1 MIFKNNIFFDMV
13 KDFDYILVDNYGV
26 VTFADGLNKE
36 AVAVLQKIRETGRK
50 VVFLSNATF
59 TDPVERYAKK
69 GLIKGVHFDDFITSG
84 QYAKEDIAKGT
95 LPCGNR
101 YCVFGTANFKK
112 PEKVPAIFKGSPYE
126 LTDYPAAADF
136 VYCGIPQINGEDRT
150 TMHDFMKEL
159 KWLAKRGLPMVVANP
174 DEIASEDG
182 RWVIRQGSIANAY
195 RALGGKVIMYGKPDP
210 DIIDWVL
217 PANFDW
223 VSGDTP
229 RSKVLM
235 VGDTLGTDILGANRA
250 GIKSCLTISG
260 GVTEVRMME
269 EGLPITKEGIY
280 AFIEKQRSGF
290 PNFIVDKIF

>member
-1 MIFKNNIFFDMV
+1 MKMV
-13 KDFDYILVDNYGV
+13 KNFDYILVDNYGV
-26 VTFADGLNKE
+26 VTFADGLNPE
-36 AVAVLQKIRETGRK
+36 AVAVLKELRETGRK

-112 PEKVPAIFKGSPYE
+112 PEKVPAIFNESPYE
-126 LTDYPAAADF
+126 LVEDMKDADF

-150 TMHDFMKEL
+150 TMDDFMQEL
-159 KWLAKRGLPMVVANP
+159 RRLAMMELPMVVSNP

-195 RALGGKVIMYGKPDP
+195 RALGGKVILYGKPDP
-210 DIIDWVL
+210 NIFDWVL
-217 PANFDW
+217 
-223 VSGDTP
+223 GDTP
-229 RSKVLM
+229 REKVLM

-260 GVTEVRMME
+260 GVTEVRMIE
-269 EGLPITKEGIY
+269 QGLPVNEGGIHTFIMRQKSGVPDFIT
-280 AFIEKQRSGF
+280 ST
-290 PNFIVDKIF
+290 IF

>member
-59 TDPVERYAKK
+59 TDPVERYAQK

-95 LPCGNR
+95 LPCGNK

-112 PEKVPAIFKGSPYE
+112 PEKVPAIFKGSPYDLVE
-126 LTDYPAAADF
+126 KPEDADF

-150 TMHDFMKEL
+150 TMNGFLPKL
-159 KWLAKRGLPMVVANP
+159 RRLAKIGLPMVVSNP

-195 RALGGKVIMYGKPDP
+195 RTLGGKVIMYGKPDP

-260 GVTEVRMME
+260 GVTEVRMLEQGIPITE
-269 EGLPITKEGIY
+269 EGICT
-280 AFIEKQRSGF
+280 FIEKQRSGF